1 MSSMTPRIKNKS
13 VLSINSKIIRMNAR
27 NLIYNVLIAFN
38 ELLKKLEE

>member
-1 MSSMTPRIKNKS
+1 MSSMTSRIKNKS